1 MFVYKL
7 IVLYKM
13 VIVWFLIKIIDKRGF
28 LIDFIICCMYGL
40 DFLKLC
46 IINIFVLMESV

>member
-7 IVLYKM
+7 IVSYKT

-28 LIDFIICCMYGL
+28 LIDFIICCKYGL
-40 DFLKLC
+40 DFLKSC